1 MRRRLARAATRLG
14 VIALIAASVLLPLPA
29 HADERDVDNG
39 SVTIRVQIDPL
50 DCVAGCDG
58 GSLPTTGG
66 LPSPEPV
73 VWMALALLVAG
84 AALALGART
93 ARRNRAAPVAAHSN
107 AYAGVSGARSTLA
120 GSGGTS
126 TLPPSPGAEF
136 QRPETERGDGACPR

>member
-1 MRRRLARAATRLG
+1 MRGRLVRAATRLG
-14 VIALIAASVLLPLPA
+14 VTALISASVLLPLPA

-50 DCVAGCDG
+50 ECVTGCGG
-58 GSLPTTGG
+58 GSLPTTG
-66 LPSPEPV
+66 LPSPEPL
-73 VWMALALLVAG
+73 VWMALALFVAG
-84 AALALGART
+84 AALAVRVRT
-93 ARRNRAAPVAAHSN
+93 ARRNRAASVAAHSN